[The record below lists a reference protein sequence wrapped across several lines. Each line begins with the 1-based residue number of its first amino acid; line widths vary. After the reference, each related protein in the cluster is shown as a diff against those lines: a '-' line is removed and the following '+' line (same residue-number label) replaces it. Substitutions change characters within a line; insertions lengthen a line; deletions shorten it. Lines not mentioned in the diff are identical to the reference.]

1 MGNHIFICY
10 ARKDTRFVLRLAT
23 RLKER
28 GVPIW
33 LDQWDIPPGVDWDQ
47 YIDSALHSCAK
58 FLIVLSPVSVASN
71 EVRGELR
78 WALNKSKPI
87 VPVLYQ
93 ACDIPRRLELT
104 QHVDFTGR
112 TPDDETAL
120 SRLICA
126 LDTPEPEEDF
136 LVRKYECL
144 PSDPRRLW
152 LYRVF
157 NRIRQFDVAGNKVVL
172 RCLRL
177 YGMVGCVFVLGLLIV
192 WVWLSSPQPKL
203 EPPKPPGP
211 VLQAP
216 ALRKVPVSISTQ
228 PSKFQVYRD
237 GNLVGTTPWESKEE
251 VVGSIIKVVLKR
263 EGFKEQEIT
272 FRVQEHGNWYVY
284 TPEKS
289 SGR

>member
-10 ARKDTRFVLRLAT
+10 ARKDARFVLRLAT
-23 RLKER
+23 ELKRR

-47 YIDSALHSCAK
+47 YIDNALRSCAK

-93 ACDIPRRLELT
+93 ACNIPRRLELT
-104 QHVDFTGR
+104 HHADFTGSS
-112 TPDDETAL
+112 PDDKTAL
-120 SRLICA
+120 SQLMRA
-126 LDTPEPEEDF
+126 LDMPVPEEDF
-136 LVRKYECL
+136 LVRKYER
-144 PSDPRRLW
+144 PANDPRRLW
-152 LYRVF
+152 LYRVL
-157 NRIRQFDVAGNKVVL
+157 NRVRKFATSGSTVVSRGL
-172 RCLRL
+172 ML
-177 YGMVGCVFVLGLLIV
+177 YGLAGCVFILGLLMV
-192 WVWLSSPQPKL
+192 WGWLSSLQPKL
-203 EPPKPPGP
+203 APKLPD
-211 VLQAP
+211 QAP
-216 ALRKVPVSISTQ
+216 SASILRKVPVSISTQ

-251 VVGSIIKVVLKR
+251 VVGSIIKVILKR
-263 EGFKEQEIT
+263 EGFKEKEIT
-272 FRVQEHGNWYVY
+272 FRVQEHGNRYVY